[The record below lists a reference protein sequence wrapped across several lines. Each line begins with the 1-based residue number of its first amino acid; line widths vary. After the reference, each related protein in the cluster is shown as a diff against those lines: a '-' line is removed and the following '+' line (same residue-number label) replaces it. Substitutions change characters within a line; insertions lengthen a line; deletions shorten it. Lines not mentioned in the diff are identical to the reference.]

1 MENGTIPKYWDLKK
15 TACVVILLS
24 VMVLFNPVQSLA
36 YEVLYPVLDYKH
48 TKIPNY
54 CIVKPSDDDLKKG
67 QKEWMVQMAH
77 NAVAEWSNTM
87 RESFTHPHKWQMIG
101 TSLDNIKSAQLQK
114 CDWTI
119 SFEREISSFF
129 PIGVVMGYA
138 DIANQEIVIRYY
150 GVDPDEFHDVL
161 LHEIGHSLGLGHF
174 TTDDYPVMAKWL
186 VSESP
191 PSIMIPNI
199 HVNPGL
205 TYITQVD
212 LDKLKEIYGNGGF
225 VGEHTKESEKS
236 QLNLTS
242 IDALESLT
250 VSPERIIVKK
260 YEPGM
265 LTISGK
271 LKYDIILSGVPVNL
285 VTVKPDLTTEV
296 TIHYLTSAGEF
307 QFPIMFDT
315 DSQKGMYS
323 IEVVYRN
330 RTVNHQPVNYW
341 VGDEFTTKPVIPVE
355 IYDIPMWLKNNA
367 KWWHE
372 GLINDRSFVNGVQYL
387 VEQEIISVPNLHAKT
402 AHTSDKIPSWIK
414 TNAGWWASGKI
425 SDDEFIEGIKFLV
438 QDGIIR
444 VR

>member
-1 MENGTIPKYWDLKK
+1 M
-15 TACVVILLS
+15 
-24 VMVLFNPVQSLA
+24 
-36 YEVLYPVLDYKH
+36 
-48 TKIPNY
+48 
-54 CIVKPSDDDLKKG
+54 
-67 QKEWMVQMAH
+67 
-77 NAVAEWSNTM
+77 
-87 RESFTHPHKWQMIG
+87 
-101 TSLDNIKSAQLQK
+101 
-114 CDWTI
+114 
-119 SFEREISSFF
+119 
-129 PIGVVMGYA
+129 
-138 DIANQEIVIRYY
+138 
-150 GVDPDEFHDVL
+150 
-161 LHEIGHSLGLGHF
+161 
-174 TTDDYPVMAKWL
+174 
-186 VSESP
+186 
-191 PSIMIPNI
+191 
-199 HVNPGL
+199 
-205 TYITQVD
+205 
-212 LDKLKEIYGNGGF
+212 
-225 VGEHTKESEKS
+225 
-236 QLNLTS
+236 
-242 IDALESLT
+242 
-250 VSPERIIVKK
+250 
-260 YEPGM
+260 
-265 LTISGK
+265 
-271 LKYDIILSGVPVNL
+271 

-341 VGDEFTTKPVIPVE
+341 VGDEFTTKPVVVPVE
-355 IYDIPMWLKNNA
+355 ISDIPMWLKNNA